1 MNIIAPIN
9 SLGYGVAG
17 LNLLKSLSTKTKVS
31 LWPISQPQVSTQ
43 EDADIAQAAMSNA
56 QTPDWS
62 APCIR
67 IWHQH
72 DMAQFVGKGEK
83 IGFPIFELDKFKPV
97 EKHHLSYLDKIFVCS
112 KWAKDVICDEI
123 VIDPNLVFVIPL
135 GVDSRVFSPS
145 PIDNEQ
151 NNDTI

>member
-43 EDADIAQAAMSNA
+43 EDANVVQAAMNNA
-56 QTPDWS
+56 QTPDWN

-72 DMAQFVGKGEK
+72 DMSQFVGHGLK
-83 IGFPIFELDKFKPV
+83 IGFPIFELDQFNEV
-97 EKHHLSYLDKIFVCS
+97 EKHHLKYLDAIIVCS
-112 KWAKDVICDEI
+112 EWAKSI
-123 VIDPNLVFVIPL
+123 VKN
-135 GVDSRVFSPS
+135 
-145 PIDNEQ
+145 
-151 NNDTI
+151 